1 MAPDRELARRPPALS
16 WRAGL
21 GADLVVVLLVVATRW
36 AFPVEP
42 LDDAFL
48 LLAVVRNALLGGG
61 PHLLFGGE
69 DAALS
74 TLAWPALVA
83 LPALAGIELPRALA
97 AVGLLAEVAAALAV
111 RRLALALAGSPAAAL
126 LAAAAFATQ
135 PVYLLSTLGGMETA
149 LYCAALALGARAVL
163 EQRRGEL
170 ALAAGLLAWTRVE
183 GIALALALLAI
194 AAWQWSRRRPPR
206 APTVAAAAVPAA
218 TTVAV
223 PIATTVAVP
232 IATTV
237 AVPIAAGAALALAA
251 PFAHLALFGSLLP
264 ATVAAK
270 AASGGASFEGA
281 TRVALELARA
291 PLGLSAYWLIWP
303 SVHAALA
310 LVAVAG
316 LVRGARDPELRRKSL
331 AALAPAL
338 LHGALFVAAGRS
350 YAVNF
355 PWYFAPPLVAVAALV
370 ALGAAPGIA
379 ALERRARR
387 GKALLPALLAL
398 AVWLA
403 AAPSLDQGF
412 SRVRASFSAHRE
424 RAYAAAALWLCRG
437 GGATSLASNEIG
449 TLAFFAPPGTEIVD
463 LFGLARRPE
472 LAGLGWLELLD
483 RERPDA
489 VVARADFRYRRELER
504 ERPGRYVW
512 VRAGAL
518 DLGLEPALAERLRPA
533 TDELARLYQ
542 TLDLEREPAGA
553 RIAPPRRG
561 GRAAGASGTVLAA
574 GGGSR

>member
-16 WRAGL
+16 RRAGL

-48 LLAVVRNALLGGG
+48 LLAVVRNMLLGGG

-111 RRLALALAGSPAAAL
+111 RRLALALAGSSAAAL
-126 LAAAAFATQ
+126 LAAASFATQ

-183 GIALALALLAI
+183 GVALALALLAI
-194 AAWQWSRRRPPR
+194 AGWQWSRRRLPG
-206 APTVAAAAVPAA
+206 APTA
-218 TTVAV
+218 VAV

-232 IATTV
+232 IT
-237 AVPIAAGAALALAA
+237 AGAALALAA
-251 PFAHLALFGSLLP
+251 PLAHLALFGSLLP

-316 LVRGARDPELRRKSL
+316 LVRAARDPELRRMSL
-331 AALAPAL
+331 AVLAPAL

-463 LFGLARRPE
+463 LFGLARRPA
-472 LAGLGWLELLD
+472 LAGLGWLELLE

-542 TLDLEREPAGA
+542 TLDLEREPAGT
-553 RIAPPRRG
+553 RIPPPRRG

-574 GGGSR
+574 GGGPR